1 MTRAHLPLKMLP
13 ERAPS
18 SFQTRTTMLLPR
30 FARHEPASPAGGQES
45 PVANHVGSKG
55 HSVRLER
62 AVSRRKQELGTR
74 SNRHF
79 FAGVARKFRPAHGF
93 CATATVG
100 RALGVI
106 TGPASLQ
113 FFNRE
118 LHSRGEARGNDPAGT
133 TGLQVTNHYS
143 LITNHASPR
152 AVTTLFLP
160 PTPNIP
166 STGL

>member
-18 SFQTRTTMLLPR
+18 SFQPRTTMLVPR

-55 HSVRLER
+55 HSVRLET
-62 AVSRRKQELGTR
+62 AVSRRKQKLGTR

-118 LHSRGEARGNDPAGT
+118 LHSRGEARGKRSIRQEPRG
-133 TGLQVTNHYS
+133 YRS
-143 LITNHASPR
+143 PITNHASPR